1 MHSYNKSSQLLA
13 IGLSALAGY
22 VDAVGFIKLGGLFV
36 SFMSGNSTRFGVG
49 VMETGSVTVALMP
62 LAIIALFVIG
72 VMMGKV
78 VRRLGAKS
86 PLATVLGFMLVLLA
100 LAAVLPQFSIHAFSI
115 HAFSIPLM
123 IFAMGAANNVFV
135 REGEVVIGVTYMT
148 GTLVK
153 LGQRLAGAMLKETDS
168 MWLPYLL
175 LWGGLIAGAV
185 SGAVAFSALGM
196 GSLWIAAA
204 FCLALTIFARYLDAR
219 E

>member
-86 PLATVLGFMLVLLA
+86 PLATVLGFMLVLLS
-100 LAAVLPQFSIHAFSI
+100 LAAVLPQFSI

-135 REGEVVIGVTYMT
+135 REGEVAIGVTYMT